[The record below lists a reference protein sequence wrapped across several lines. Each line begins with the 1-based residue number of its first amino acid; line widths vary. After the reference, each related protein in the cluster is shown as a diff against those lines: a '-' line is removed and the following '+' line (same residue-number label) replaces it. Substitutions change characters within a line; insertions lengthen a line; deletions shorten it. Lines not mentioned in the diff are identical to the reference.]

1 MTYQVIRKFVDKNTT
16 DLLYK
21 YSILLDQRLGYL
33 HGNNE
38 DKDPSVFGTY
48 NDGQVPGAFSKY
60 ADPIFETLLLDKQ
73 HHIQDMVGQKIY
85 PSYSYLR
92 MYKNGSVL
100 KRHTDRASCEI
111 TVSLCLGN
119 DGIDWPLSFA
129 TDKGV
134 EHLVLDPGDA
144 IFYDGRKIEHWRDPL
159 EGKLQAQVFL
169 HYVTVEE
176 NKFDRR
182 PALGLSDKYRK

>member
-1 MTYQVIRKFVDKNTT
+1 MTYQVIRKFLDKNTT

-21 YSILLDQRLGYL
+21 HSILLDQRLGFL
-33 HGNNE
+33 HNKNQ
-38 DKDPSVFGTY
+38 DKDTNIFGTY

-60 ADPIFETLLLDKQ
+60 ADPIFETLLLAKRDQ
-73 HHIQDMVGQKIY
+73 IQYLVGQKIY

-92 MYKNGSVL
+92 IYKNGSEL
-100 KRHTDRASCEI
+100 KRHTDRPSCEI

-129 TDKGV
+129 TEKGV
-134 EHLVLDPGDA
+134 EHFVLYPGDA

-169 HYVTVEE
+169 HYVTTED